1 MHVQDGK
8 KIKIHLN
15 LLFLLVNP
23 TLLRMQL
30 ASTSSST
37 MCDSGMGLEGLIV
50 WPSPR
55 RQEGKREVV
64 LILSSEIVSLQTS
77 LTAPKSPTPQS
88 SAPQRSRQPRS
99 ASNCR
104 DRTTLIWLRFSEL
117 LWSSANSIFYSSRYK
132 H

>member
-30 ASTSSST
+30 VSTSSST

-50 WPSPR
+50 CPSPR

-88 SAPQRSRQPRS
+88 STPQRSRQPRS